1 MQGWSAMRLLS
12 LAWRNLWRN
21 RRRSIVTISS
31 LTFGFAAIAIFAGYT
46 HAIYA
51 GLGNTA
57 IYAEGVGHLV
67 LNRDE
72 WEVKGKLDPGQ
83 YLFTSTEVKRIRQI
97 VQTTLP
103 TADVLPRLQLA
114 GLLSNGVNSS
124 IFIAN
129 GIAPDD
135 QHRLLGPF
143 KTKRGML
150 DNARP
155 MGGVV
160 AEGLATMLGLTV
172 NGFASVL
179 VSTVHGQANAL
190 DLDVVGIFNTGNM
203 ATNDKAVSMPLAMAQ
218 TLLDAPGR
226 ADYLTI
232 LLRNDNSSENK
243 EVFRWAFEST
253 PPSVSDMAAVKFR
266 LEEKLKAAGLQVQV
280 RTWQEMS
287 VFYRQVKTMYDMIFN
302 LILCVVVAIVVL
314 SIANSVTMSV
324 VERTREIGTLRAIG
338 IRSHGVVILFMYEV
352 FILVFLGLL
361 MGAVLM
367 VVVRVGVNG
376 AGITYIPP
384 ANTVAV
390 PLYIGID
397 WLRTALAAL
406 AITMLALFAA
416 FLPSR
421 KAACRSIV
429 ESLGHV

>member
-1 MQGWSAMRLLS
+1 MKLVG

-21 RRRSIVTISS
+21 RRRSMVTISS

-67 LNRDE
+67 LNRLD
-72 WEVKGKLDPGQ
+72 WEVKGKLDPGK
-83 YLFTSTEVKRIRQI
+83 YLFTPEEVNKVRQI
-97 VQTTLP
+97 VQDALP
-103 TADVLPRLQLA
+103 KADVIPRLQLA

-129 GIAPDD
+129 GITPED

-143 KTKRGML
+143 KTRHGML
-150 DNARP
+150 DNDKP

-160 AEGLATMLGLTV
+160 AEGLAGMLGLNV
-172 NGFASVL
+172 NNFASIL
-179 VSTVHGQANAL
+179 VSTVNGQANAL
-190 DLDVVGIFNTGNM
+190 DLDVIGIVNTGNI
-203 ATNDKAVSMPLAMAQ
+203 ATNDKAVTLPLAMAQ
-218 TLLDAPGR
+218 TLLDAAGR
-226 ADYLTI
+226 ADYLTV
-232 LLRNDNSSENK
+232 LLPELNDEAK
-243 EVFRWAFEST
+243 RDVFRWAFESI
-253 PPSVSDMAAVKFR
+253 PPDAAYMNALKAR
-266 LEEKLKAAGLQVQV
+266 LESRFKADGLQLQV

-287 VFYRQVKTMYDMIFN
+287 VFYRQVKTMYDMIFT

-338 IRSHGVVILFMYEV
+338 VRRHGVITLFMYEA

-361 MGAVLM
+361 LGAVLM
-367 VVVRVGVNG
+367 VLVRVGVNG
-376 AGITYIPP
+376 SGITYVPP

-390 PLYIGID
+390 PLYIGVD
-397 WLRTALAAL
+397 WLRSAVAAG
-406 AITMLALFAA
+406 AITLLALFAA
-416 FLPSR
+416 LLPAY
-421 KAACRSIV
+421 KAAYRSIV

>member
-1 MQGWSAMRLLS
+1 MKLIS

-21 RRRSIVTISS
+21 RRRSMVTISS

-67 LNRDE
+67 LNRVG
-72 WEVKGKLDPGQ
+72 WEVKGKLDPGK
-83 YLFTSTEVKRIRQI
+83 YLFTAAEVGKVNQI
-97 VQTTLP
+97 VHTVLP
-103 TADVLPRLQLA
+103 NAAVIPRLQLA

-129 GIAPDD
+129 GITPAD

-143 KTKRGML
+143 KTRQGLL
-150 DNARP
+150 DDAKP

-160 AEGLATMLGLTV
+160 AEGLANMLGLTA
-172 NGFASVL
+172 NSSASVL

-190 DLDVVGIFNTGNM
+190 DLDVMGIVNTGNI
-203 ATNDKAVSMPLAMAQ
+203 ATNDKAVTMPLDMAQ

-226 ADYLTI
+226 ADYLTV
-232 LLRNDNSSENK
+232 LLHRENDSQKK
-243 EVFRWAFEST
+243 EVFRWAFESV
-253 PPSVSDMAAVKFR
+253 PPANRDMEGLKSR
-266 LEEKLKAAGLQVQV
+266 LESGLKAAGLQVQV

-287 VFYRQVKTMYDMIFN
+287 VFYRQVKTMYDMIFT

-314 SIANSVTMSV
+314 SIANSVSMSV

-338 IRSHGVVILFMYEV
+338 VRRHGVVTLFIYEV

-361 MGAVLM
+361 LGAVLM
-367 VVVRVGVNG
+367 VLVRSGVNG
-376 AGITYIPP
+376 SGITYVPP

-397 WLRTALAAL
+397 WLRSAVAALSITLLALLAAFVP
-406 AITMLALFAA
+406 AY
-416 FLPSR
+416 
-421 KAACRSIV
+421 KAAYRSIV